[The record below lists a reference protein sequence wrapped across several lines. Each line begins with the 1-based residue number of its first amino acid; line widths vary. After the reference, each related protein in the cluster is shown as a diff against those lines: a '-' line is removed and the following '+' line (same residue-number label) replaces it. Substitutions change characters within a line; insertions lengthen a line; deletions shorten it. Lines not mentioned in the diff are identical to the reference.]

1 MAPLIV
7 KQLII
12 HHETVN
18 VYLYKNKEKNHLL
31 IAIPDVFWSF
41 EISLATHINKI
52 NDELMMQ
59 LFTFNNEQDASTIA
73 SKLTGWIADNIKG
86 DL

>member
-1 MAPLIV
+1 MKRLMFIYIRI
-7 KQLII
+7 K
-12 HHETVN
+12 
-18 VYLYKNKEKNHLL
+18 KNHLL

-59 LFTFNNEQDASTIA
+59 LFTLIMNKMQVQLLLN
-73 SKLTGWIADNIKG
+73 
-86 DL
+86 